1 MTGVS
6 VEWVD
11 DNFTSLRVTVPEGGM
26 YRISCLS
33 VNKSN
38 ATEPKVVATSSSS
51 LVVEDF
57 KNDCDTII
65 FERVP
70 LDTTETGN
78 GSGGIG
84 EQSHVT
90 LGHIHLVNTALTLV
104 IPFFLLQELG
114 LLLLPLFLSYF
125 YC

>member
-6 VEWVD
+6 VEWVG
-11 DNFTSLRVTVPEGGM
+11 DNFTSLRVTVPEGDV

-38 ATEPKVVATSSSS
+38 ATEPKVVATGTNP
-51 LVVEDF
+51 LDVEDF
-57 KNDCDTII
+57 RNDCDTII

-70 LDTTETGN
+70 LDTTEAGN
-78 GSGGIG
+78 GSSGIG

-104 IPFFLLQELG
+104 IPFFLL
-114 LLLLPLFLSYF
+114 
-125 YC
+125 